1 MRRIALFL
9 IGLCLAIPAMAADPA
24 KAERKEVFG
33 DVTVHYST
41 FASTFLQPDIAK
53 ATELVRSKNQG
64 VLNVA
69 VLKEGK
75 PKTAAVSGMVKDLTG
90 RSQSLKFKQVTEQGA
105 VYYLAQYKVDQQE
118 TVTFTVNVQ
127 TEGGTPNT
135 FSFQQE
141 VFPGE

>member
-9 IGLCLAIPAMAADPA
+9 FSLCLAIPTMAADPA
-24 KAERKEVFG
+24 KAERQEKFG
-33 DVTVHYST
+33 DTTVHYST

-53 ATELVRSKNQG
+53 AAELVRSNNQG
-64 VLNVA
+64 VLNIA

-75 PKTAAVSGMVKDLTG
+75 PRTAAVSGSVKDLTG
-90 RSQSLKFKQVTEQGA
+90 RSQDLKFKQVTEQGA

-118 TVTFTVNVQ
+118 TYTFTVNVQ
-127 TEGGTPNT
+127 ADGKSNS
-135 FSFQQE
+135 FSFNQE